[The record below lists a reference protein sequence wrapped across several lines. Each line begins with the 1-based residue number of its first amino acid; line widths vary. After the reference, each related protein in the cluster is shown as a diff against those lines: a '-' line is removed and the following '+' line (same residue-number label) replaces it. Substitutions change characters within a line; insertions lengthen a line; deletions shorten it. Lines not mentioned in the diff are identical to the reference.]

1 MNLYFRCNNFGT
13 LLRDGWVNVLLMV
26 LDIDIVDILSVAVF
40 FSFFSNFSDFFELF
54 FSKYENNERK

>member
-26 LDIDIVDILSVAVF
+26 LDIDIVDILSVAVL
-40 FSFFSNFSDFFELF
+40 FSFFLNFSDFFELF